1 MNNTLGEAPAFFAAV
16 YAGLCIGALLLVA
29 SGLRQAL
36 GPTWLK
42 TCVDVLFWAVAGV
55 ASGVALIA
63 INGGRPRLY
72 LLLGI
77 LFGAW
82 CFTRFVSRPVQ
93 SGFLKLSVAV
103 AARRR
108 KA

>member
-1 MNNTLGEAPAFFAAV
+1 MSNTLGEAPALLAAV

-29 SGLRQAL
+29 SGLRGAAQ
-36 GPTWLK
+36 PNWLK
-42 TCVDVLFWAVAGV
+42 VCVDILFWAAAGV
-55 ASGVALIA
+55 AAAVALIA

-77 LFGAW
+77 LAGAW
-82 CFTRFVSRPVQ
+82 CFTRFVSRPVRQ
-93 SGFLKLSVAV
+93 GFMKLSALA